1 MEAAIRHMVVF
12 SLKYPKDDPRT
23 ADFFKT
29 AKRIFSNIP
38 IAKNFMMCSE
48 ISPKNGYDYGFSFDF
63 MTQADYDAYNQ
74 IPEHLAF
81 IEERW
86 NKEVSDFMEI
96 DFKEQ

>member
-38 IAKNFMMCSE
+38 IAKNCMMCSE
-48 ISPKNGYDYGFSFDF
+48 ISPKNGYDYGFSFDSVSY
-63 MTQADYDAYNQ
+63 T
-74 IPEHLAF
+74 HLDVYKRQHIF
-81 IEERW
+81 FLVMITVE
-86 NKEVSDFMEI
+86 M
-96 DFKEQ
+96 